1 MTVEEAEKT
10 TLMDRTRKMFQEE
23 TGGKVLFIT
32 KELVFSPQ
40 KLNLS
45 CINGGY
51 IF

>member
-32 KELVFSPQ
+32 KEPLPLVS
-40 KLNLS
+40 L
-45 CINGGY
+45 
-51 IF
+51 